1 MTFAPRDTG
10 AQHSL
15 LVTPEWL
22 ESHLGGDLTIV
33 DTGEPQ
39 AYRRAHIPGA
49 VHVGAHPY
57 LKTHE
62 GGTLVMDAEPLEALA
77 RTWGVRNDRT
87 VIVYDDDAS
96 RHAARAWW
104 VLRHYG
110 HPDVRV
116 LDGGIDAW
124 LQQGRSLIFEA
135 PQPEPGDFI
144 ARETDSDV
152 CTIDQLKAHA
162 ASGAAGGMQ
171 IWDARS
177 DAEWR
182 GAESRNN
189 ARVGHVPGA
198 LNLEWLRLT
207 TGPRGRFQPL
217 DQIRS
222 MLADAGIDPSVPTVT
237 YCQGGI
243 RAAFAA
249 FVLAM
254 LGNDSARNYDGSMKE
269 WANREDTPLVVP

>member
-1 MTFAPRDTG
+1 MTFAPIDAD
-10 AQHSL
+10 AQHPL

-22 ESHLGGDLTIV
+22 EKQLDGGDLTIV
-33 DTGEPQ
+33 DTGE
-39 AYRRAHIPGA
+39 AAAFRRAHIAGA
-49 VHVGAHPY
+49 VHVGADPY
-57 LKTHE
+57 LKTHP
-62 GGTLVMDAEPLEALA
+62 GGTLVMEREPFEALA
-77 RTWGVRNDRT
+77 RSWGVRNDRT
-87 VIVYDDDAS
+87 VVVYDDDAS
-96 RHAARAWW
+96 RHASRGWW

-110 HPDVRV
+110 HGDVRV

-124 LQQGRSLIFEA
+124 LQQGRQLIFEA
-135 PQPEPGDFI
+135 PQPEPGDYV
-144 ARETDSDV
+144 ARATEADV
-152 CTIDQLKAHA
+152 CTVEQLKSHA
-162 ASGAAGGMQ
+162 SDGSLQ

-177 DAEWR
+177 VAEWR
-182 GAESRNN
+182 GTESRNN

-198 LNLEWLRLT
+198 RNLEWLRLA

-222 MLADAGIDPSVPTVT
+222 MLADAGIDPSAPTVT

-254 LGNDSARNYDGSMKE
+254 LGNDAARNYDGSMKE
-269 WANREDTPLVVP
+269 WANREDTPLVLP

>member
-1 MTFAPRDTG
+1 MTFAPTDTDS
-10 AQHSL
+10 QHPL

-22 ESHLGGDLTIV
+22 ARHLDPDDVTIV
-33 DTGEPQ
+33 DTGEAQ

-57 LKTHE
+57 LKGE
-62 GGTLVMDAEPLEALA
+62 DGLLVMEADAFETLA
-77 RTWGVRNDRT
+77 RSSGVSNDRT
-87 VIVYDDDAS
+87 VVVYDDDAS

-110 HPDVRV
+110 HADVRV

-124 LQQGRSLIFEA
+124 LQQGRPLILES
-135 PQPEPGDFI
+135 PQPEAGDFVV
-144 ARETDSDV
+144 RVNDGDL
-152 CTIDQLKAHA
+152 CTVEPLEAHA
-162 ASGAAGGMQ
+162 TSGASGMQ

-177 DAEWR
+177 EAEWR
-182 GAESRNN
+182 GTESRNN

-198 LNLEWLRLT
+198 RNLEWLRLT

-217 DQIRS
+217 DQVRA
-222 MLADAGIDPSVPTVT
+222 MLTEAGIDPSVPTVT

-254 LGNDSARNYDGSMKE
+254 LGNESARNYDGSMKE
-269 WANREDTPLVVP
+269 WANREDTPLVVA